1 MDGGG
6 ICGGRGV
13 TTKSYLFL
21 MREEITWKISFP
33 PKRMKI
39 CCGTVHWPLDLKS
52 RLINQMKRTTALM
65 SQNHQ

>member
-13 TTKSYLFL
+13 TTKPYLFL
-21 MREEITWKISFP
+21 IRGEITPTKEDGNLLY
-33 PKRMKI
+33 
-39 CCGTVHWPLDLKS
+39 GTVHLPLDLKS
-52 RLINQMKRTTALM
+52 RLINQMKRTTARM